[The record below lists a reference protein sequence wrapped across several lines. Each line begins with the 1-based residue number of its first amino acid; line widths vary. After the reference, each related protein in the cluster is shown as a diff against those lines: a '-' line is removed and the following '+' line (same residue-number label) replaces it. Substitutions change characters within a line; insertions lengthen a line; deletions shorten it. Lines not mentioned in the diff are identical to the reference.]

1 MKSIARADIIA
12 LLTQTVAEHNE
23 RDDRIRQFQDFVF
36 HTPKPPADF
45 SEAYWEILADLAY
58 DLDFYVSDPARR
70 REDASYY
77 GEERLIREIRESLTK
92 LGVHPG

>member
-1 MKSIARADIIA
+1 MIASASF
-12 LLTQTVAEHNE
+12 
-23 RDDRIRQFQDFVF
+23 RISCS

-45 SEAYWEILADLAY
+45 SEADWEILADLAY
-58 DLDFYVSDPARR
+58 DLDFYVSDPSRR